1 MADSS
6 TDFLTDYQALARQS
20 WAAWSRQLKQ
30 SLDAAGGQA
39 SPVTDPATAAG
50 EAIERSLDGLK
61 GYLAWMQ
68 TVGATAAPKADWQ
81 QQLQQWFGAGSQP
94 FAQAFAGIDG
104 AGAEGFARQWQTWL
118 QALPVAGGIGTAPT
132 PAFGLDRE
140 QQMHQ
145 QALVQ
150 AMLAAMDAS
159 GRYHALLQRAGAQ
172 AMEHL
177 QDKLAQHA
185 EPGRQVD
192 SLKGLYDLWVDAGEE
207 AYAEMALSDEFKAV
221 YGEMVN
227 TQMRARQLQQQQTEA
242 LCQQLGMPTRSEV
255 SRLGER
261 LQALRREVRGQS
273 RPGTDTTADG
283 ELAALHREVAALKRQ
298 LVATTPSAKRPSR
311 SASTTAAPRPVR
323 RAAARKTTPA
333 AIPTR
338 KRGAAAGAAA
348 KGKVAG
354 RRQSPVTAPSRAKSR
369 TRK

>member
-227 TQMRARQLQQQQTEA
+227 TQMRVRQLQQQQTEA

-255 SRLGER
+255 SSLGER
-261 LQALRREVRGQS
+261 LQALRRELRHRSGSHATV
-273 RPGTDTTADG
+273 DD
-283 ELAALHREVAALKRQ
+283 EVAALRRDVAALKRQ
-298 LVATTPSAKRPSR
+298 LAATARPSR
-311 SASTTAAPRPVR
+311 SAASATAGSGTTAGPSR
-323 RAAARKTTPA
+323 RVAARKAVSAAKPA
-333 AIPTR
+333 R
-338 KRGAAAGAAA
+338 KRVTTGAAA
-348 KGKVAG
+348 KAAS
-354 RRQSPVTAPSRAKSR
+354 RRKSPAAAPSRAKPR

>member
-39 SPVTDPATAAG
+39 SPVADPATVAG
-50 EAIERSLDGLK
+50 EALERSLDGLK

-68 TVGATAAPKADWQ
+68 TVNATAAPKADWQ

-118 QALPVAGGIGTAPT
+118 QALPVAGGLGTAPT

-159 GRYHALLQRAGAQ
+159 GRYHTLLQRAGAQ
-172 AMEHL
+172 AMERL

-207 AYAEMALSDEFKAV
+207 AYAEMALSDEFKSV

-255 SRLGER
+255 SSLGER

-273 RPGTDTTADG
+273 RSGKNAAADG
-283 ELAALHREVAALKRQ
+283 EVAALHREVAALKRQ
-298 LVATTPSAKRPSR
+298 LAAASPSATRPSR
-311 SASTTAAPRPVR
+311 PTSTTATSRPSH
-323 RAAARKTTPA
+323 RAAARKATPA
-333 AIPTR
+333 AIPAK
-338 KRGAAAGAAA
+338 KRGAAAGAATKA
-348 KGKVAG
+348 KVTG
-354 RRQSPVTAPSRAKSR
+354 RRQSPATAPSRAKPR
-369 TRK
+369 ARK